1 MSTPAKHSTDPEF
14 APARGANLRRRL
26 RLAALLGLVL
36 VAGFFALPQIVDLSL
51 GQDKIKEYAE
61 LSLSQALGRKVTVGG
76 QVRLSSF
83 PWMMLHADDLTVA
96 DAPGFGSEP
105 FLSVNRVT
113 VDIRLLPLFSRII
126 MPGAITL
133 ISPTMHLKRDAADRP
148 NWEGLPFFSASAA
161 PMEAL
166 VSPENGDAPP
176 KADAP
181 SGWEVV
187 PLPSGIRIQDA
198 MVHYDDRRR
207 GFSGALRHFTLATG
221 RGERFDFHLSFDVT
235 GLDPAVEAQIHAK
248 GTAGFD
254 AERLSLSVAD
264 ALVEATLAVPGDER
278 FASPE
283 GGEPWRVTLRAAVD
297 CDTAAGSLAV
307 RDLTAAA
314 PDAQLTG
321 NVELTGLMEHFQAT
335 ASFALRAALS
345 GPMGQATQLAPLAAK
360 TGESVPSAPSVSPDG
375 KKRSFLD
382 FSSRF
387 LPAKPPSPLDDL
399 TLTAQLS
406 ASADRISLAS
416 VSLHLRDA
424 SVTGRADYQFGP
436 RPRLTADLQAVGLN
450 LDRIPW
456 GSGGQGFVLPLS
468 FLTDAYGR
476 ITLDARDM
484 TLGGVTLPQAAL
496 TAASE
501 KGQFRLYPLSAITP
515 EGILAADVRGEVR
528 GQALDVTAEAEISQ
542 TPPNGQKTS
551 SRPVQATTLVLTGT
565 AEAARATGNLQLTA
579 KDPLSVARIL
589 GQSEASASA
598 MASPPGLSCKAAFTL
613 TPGLDRIWDR
623 LDFTGLE
630 ARLGPD
636 VINGGV
642 TVKNGP
648 EKTVELGLHLE
659 TLEPDR
665 LAALW
670 AAMVPAKN
678 GATADGAAT
687 NPGQADLPALPDIPA
702 LMGRIS
708 VGKATI
714 SGVEA
719 KNLTVEGQYRQGKAE
734 VTSLG
739 GDLFG
744 GKLSGRME
752 AGLTPGANRLA
763 INATLAGA
771 DSGALTNRF
780 LTGPC
785 TLRLAAEAAGDSVA
799 TMLSALSGRVEAEM
813 NRDLKP
819 GRKAEDLPL
828 AKIKAGV
835 DFKAQHNGAPEAGRA
850 FDLNA
855 SLTASGPASLREIK
869 ADARGVA
876 SYGKDAVQIGQGK
889 LSGTATLAMP
899 AEKGERSLGVAFGT
913 EFHLDPGKGAFSARN
928 ITLEAGGTK
937 GTGKLDKKG
946 RDEGGRLSGA
956 FDFPDINPRDLLPAL
971 GFSAPP
977 HAASDDLRH
986 GSLTFVVAENAVG
999 TEIKGISL
1007 HLDDMRAT
1015 GTVLLRSGLGRPKIE
1030 LDVTHLDFDRYFPPQ
1045 HAEQKPAPANQD
1057 VPIDL
1062 AALRS
1067 YDVEARIRFN
1077 FLKKGNLVWKNG
1089 VTSLSA
1095 RGGVFS
1101 ARHEAG
1107 EFYGGRFLADLKG
1120 DARDVVLKT
1129 SLDLQIDGF
1138 DAATFLKEWAEGDV
1152 LASGGA
1158 TFVLAFKSN
1167 GLTERA
1173 LRRNISGSA
1182 RFQVTRGA
1190 LKIRESGSPPP
1201 SSAGTGATG
1210 TTGAMGASEH
1220 QTGQSVPAT
1229 TATKPA
1235 AEAKFDLLPFSV
1247 LSSSY
1252 AVREGVAITNDFLI
1266 QGKEMR
1272 VDGAGYVDL
1281 RDESID
1287 LSVSATLES
1296 GAKVPATIRGPLE
1309 DPKLEIDRSKLFG
1322 DMVYRILKG
1331 IITMPGKALGKI
1343 FNVN

>member
-1 MSTPAKHSTDPEF
+1 MTTPVKHPTDPAF

-36 VAGFFALPQIVDLSL
+36 AAGFFALPQIVGFSL
-51 GQDKIKEYAE
+51 GQEKIKEYAE

-76 QVRLSSF
+76 EVRLSSF

-96 DAPGFGSEP
+96 DAPGFGPEP
-105 FLSVNRVT
+105 FLSVSRVT

-133 ISPTMHLKRDAADRP
+133 ASPTMHLKRDAADRP
-148 NWEGLPFFSASAA
+148 NWDGLPFFSAATA
-161 PMEAL
+161 PAPTL
-166 VSPENGDAPP
+166 VSPENGDAPQ

-181 SGWEVV
+181 AGWEVI

-254 AERLSLSVAD
+254 AERLSLSVD
-264 ALVEATLAVPGDER
+264 GALVEATLAVPGDER
-278 FASPE
+278 FANPA

-297 CDTAAGSLAV
+297 CDTAAGSIAV

-314 PDAQLTG
+314 PDVVLTG
-321 NVELTGLMEHFQAT
+321 SAEVTGLMEHFQAT
-335 ASFALRAALS
+335 ASLALRAALH
-345 GPMGQATQLAPLAAK
+345 GPVGLATELGPLAAN
-360 TGESVPSAPSVSPDG
+360 TGESAPPTPSAAPDE

-382 FSSRF
+382 FSKRL
-387 LPAKPPSPLDDL
+387 LPAKTTSPLDDL
-399 TLTAQLS
+399 TLEAQLS
-406 ASADRISLAS
+406 ATADRVSLQS

-424 SVTGRADYQFGP
+424 AVTGHADYQFGP
-436 RPRLTADLQAVGLN
+436 RPRLTADLHAEGLN
-450 LDRIPW
+450 LDRLPW
-456 GSGGQGFVLPLS
+456 GTGGQGFVLPLS

-484 TLGGVTLPQAAL
+484 TLAGVTLPQTAL

-501 KGQFRLYPLSAITP
+501 NGQFRLYPLSAITP

-542 TPPNGQKTS
+542 TPPDGRKTS
-551 SRPVQATTLVLTGT
+551 SRPVRTTTLVLMGT
-565 AEAARATGNLQLTA
+565 ADAARATGNLQLTA
-579 KDPLSVARIL
+579 HDPLSVARFL
-589 GQSEASASA
+589 GQPESSASA
-598 MASPPGLSCKAAFTL
+598 MAAPPGLSCKAAFTL
-613 TPGLDRIWDR
+613 TPGQDRIWDR

-636 VINGGV
+636 VISGGV

-648 EKTVELGLHLE
+648 ETTVELGLHLE

-665 LAALW
+665 LAVLW
-670 AAMVPAKN
+670 AAMAPAKN
-678 GATADGAAT
+678 GAPVETSGPTTAHIA
-687 NPGQADLPALPDIPA
+687 IPA
-702 LMGRIS
+702 LSGRIT

-719 KNLTVEGQYRQGKAE
+719 KNLTVEGQYRQGRAE

-752 AGLTPGANRLA
+752 AGLSPAAHRLA
-763 INATLAGA
+763 LNATLTGA
-771 DSGALTNRF
+771 DSGALTNRL

-785 TLRLAAEAAGDSVA
+785 TLRLAAEGAGA
-799 TMLSALSGRVEAEM
+799 TPTAMLSALSGRVEAEM
-813 NRDLKP
+813 NRELKP
-819 GRKAEDLPL
+819 GRKAGDLPL
-828 AKIKAGV
+828 ARIKAGI
-835 DFKAQHNGAPEAGRA
+835 DFKAQHNGTPDAPRVY
-850 FDLNA
+850 DLTA
-855 SLTASGPASLREIK
+855 ALTASGPSSLREIK

-876 SYGKDAVQIGQGK
+876 TLGKDAVQIGQGK
-889 LSGTATLAMP
+889 LSGTTTLAMP
-899 AEKGERSLGVAFGT
+899 SEKSERGLTVAFGSD
-913 EFHLDPGKGAFSARN
+913 FSLDSAKGAFAARN
-928 ITLEAGGTK
+928 ITLDASGTK
-937 GTGKLDKKG
+937 GTGKLEKKG
-946 RDEGGRLSGA
+946 RDEGGKLSGA

-971 GFSAPP
+971 GFAAPL
-977 HAASDDLRH
+977 HAANDDLRH
-986 GSLTFVVAENAVG
+986 GSLTFLVAENAVG

-1015 GTVLLRSGLGRPKIE
+1015 GTVVLRSGLGRPKIE

-1045 HAEQKPAPANQD
+1045 PAAQKPTPANQD

-1062 AALRS
+1062 ASLRT
-1067 YDVEARIRFN
+1067 YDMEARIRFH

-1089 VTSLSA
+1089 VSSLSA

-1101 ARHEAG
+1101 AHHEAAD
-1107 EFYGGRFLADLKG
+1107 FFGGRFLADLKG

-1152 LASGGA
+1152 LASGGT
-1158 TFVLAFKSN
+1158 TFVLAIKSN

-1201 SSAGTGATG
+1201 SSPGTGATG
-1210 TTGAMGASEH
+1210 APEH
-1220 QTGQSVPAT
+1220 QNAQSVPT
-1229 TATKPA
+1229 TAAAKTA
-1235 AEAKFDLLPFSV
+1235 AEPKFDLLPFSV

-1272 VDGAGYVDL
+1272 VDGSGYVDL

-1287 LSVSATLES
+1287 LSVAATLES
-1296 GAKVPATIRGPLE
+1296 GAKIPATIRGPLE

-1343 FNVN
+1343 FNIN

>member
-1 MSTPAKHSTDPEF
+1 MTTSDKHSTDPAF
-14 APARGANLRRRL
+14 APARGATLRRRL

-36 VAGFFALPQIVDLSL
+36 AAGFFALPQIVGLSL
-51 GQDKIKEYAE
+51 GQEKIKEYAE
-61 LSLSQALGRKVTVGG
+61 LSLSQVLGRKVTVGG
-76 QVRLSSF
+76 EVRLSSF
-83 PWMMLHADDLTVA
+83 PWMTLHADDLTVA
-96 DAPGFGSEP
+96 DAPGFGPEP
-105 FLSVNRVT
+105 FLSVSRVT

-133 ISPTMHLKRDAADRP
+133 VSPTMHLKRDAADRP
-148 NWEGLPFFSASAA
+148 NWEGLPFFSASSA
-161 PMEAL
+161 PMATL
-166 VSPENGDAPP
+166 VSPETGDVTP

-181 SGWEVV
+181 LGWEVV

-221 RGERFDFHLSFDVT
+221 HGERFDFHLSFDVT

-254 AERLSLSVAD
+254 AERLSLSVEG

-278 FASPE
+278 FTRPG

-297 CDTAAGSLAV
+297 CDTAAGSFAV

-314 PDAQLTG
+314 PDAELTG
-321 NVELTGLMEHFQAT
+321 RAEVTGLMEHFQAT
-335 ASFALRAALS
+335 ASLSLRAALS
-345 GPMGQATQLAPLAAK
+345 GPVGQATKLTPLAAN
-360 TGESVPSAPSVSPDG
+360 TGENVPPAPSVSPDG

-387 LPAKPPSPLDDL
+387 LPAKTPSSLDDL

-406 ASADRISLAS
+406 ASADRVSLQS
-416 VSLHLRDA
+416 VNLHLRDA
-424 SVTGRADYQFGP
+424 AVTGHADYQFGG
-436 RPRLTADLQAVGLN
+436 RPRLTADLHAEGLN

-456 GSGGQGFVLPLS
+456 GTGGQGFALPLS
-468 FLTDAYGR
+468 FLTNAFGR
-476 ITLDARDM
+476 ITLDAHDM
-484 TLGGVTLPQAAL
+484 TLAGMTLPQAAM

-501 KGQFRLYPLSAITP
+501 NGQFRLYPISAITP

-528 GQALDVTAEAEISQ
+528 GQALDVTAEAEIAQ
-542 TPPNGQKTS
+542 TTPDGQKAS
-551 SRPVQATTLVLTGT
+551 SLPLQATTLVLTGT

-598 MASPPGLSCKAAFTL
+598 TPPSSGLSCKAAFTL
-613 TPGLDRIWDR
+613 TPGRDRIWDR

-636 VINGGV
+636 VISGGV
-642 TVKNGP
+642 AVKNGP
-648 EKTVELGLHLE
+648 ETTVELGLHLE
-659 TLEPDR
+659 TLDPDR

-678 GATADGAAT
+678 GAAADVPAKS
-687 NPGQADLPALPDIPA
+687 PGQAALPALS
-702 LMGRIS
+702 GRLS
-708 VGKATI
+708 FGKATI

-744 GKLSGRME
+744 GKLSGRVE
-752 AGLTPGANRLA
+752 AGLTPGANRLS
-763 INATLAGA
+763 INATLTSA

-785 TLRLAAEAAGDSVA
+785 TLRLAAEGAGDSVA
-799 TMLSALSGRVEAEM
+799 TMLSALSGRLEAEM
-813 NRDLKP
+813 IRDLKP
-819 GRKAEDLPL
+819 GRKTDDLPL

-835 DFKAQHNGAPEAGRA
+835 DFKAQHNGTPDAPRA
-850 FDLNA
+850 YDLTA
-855 SLTASGPASLREIK
+855 TLAASGPAALREIK

-876 SYGKDAVQIGQGK
+876 TLGKDALQIGQGK
-889 LSGTATLAMP
+889 ISGTTALAIP
-899 AEKGERSLGVAFGT
+899 AEKNERSLALAFGSDFT
-913 EFHLDPGKGAFSARN
+913 LDPSRGAFAARN

-937 GTGKLDKKG
+937 GTGKLEKKG

-971 GFSAPP
+971 GFAAPP
-977 HAASDDLRH
+977 HAANDDLRH
-986 GSLTFVVAENAVG
+986 GSLTFLVAENAAG

-1007 HLDDMRAT
+1007 HLDDIRAT

-1045 HAEQKPAPANQD
+1045 PAQQKTAPANQD

-1062 AALRS
+1062 ATLRN
-1067 YDVEARIRFN
+1067 YDMEARIRFN

-1089 VTSLSA
+1089 ATILSA

-1101 ARHEAG
+1101 ARHEAA
-1107 EFYGGRFLADLKG
+1107 EFFGGRFLAELKG

-1138 DAATFLKEWAEGDV
+1138 DAATLLKEWAEGDV

-1190 LKIRESGSPPP
+1190 LKIRESGNPPP
-1201 SSAGTGATG
+1201 SPAT
-1210 TTGAMGASEH
+1210 TDASNAPGR
-1220 QTGQSVPAT
+1220 QNAQSVPAT
-1229 TATKPA
+1229 TASKPA

-1272 VDGAGYVDL
+1272 VNGNGFVDL

-1287 LSVSATLES
+1287 LTVAATLES
-1296 GAKVPATIRGPLE
+1296 GAKIPATIRGPLD